1 MTIQNIICDIDG
13 VLMHDNVAVPG
24 AAEFIKRILDK
35 GMPLVMLTNYPSQ
48 TGQDLAN
55 RFATPGI
62 DVPDTAFYT
71 SAMATADFLRRQEGK
86 KAYVVGEGALIHELY
101 KAGFTI
107 TDVNPDFVIVGE
119 TRSFNWEMMHKASF
133 FVANGARF
141 IATNP
146 DTHGRG
152 FYPACGALCA
162 GIEKISGRKP
172 FYVGKPSPW
181 IIRSALNKMQA
192 HSEQTVIV
200 GDTDR
205 EAQAKW
211 QEYKQYVSYEGALA
225 LLSGWTGIDF
235 GQYQPD
241 QVLKY
246 LHTNAIQSAVE
257 AFSTA
262 DPNRQWTV
270 QALADWAGIGG
281 FGPLVVGSAQTV
293 ADELQ
298 SWVEETDVDGFN
310 LAYAVTHET
319 FRDVVELLVPELQ
332 KRGVFKQE
340 YREGTLREKLFGAG
354 PRLAAPHPGAS
365 YRRDA
370 RTAASVEEKVT

>member
-55 RFATPGI
+55 RFATAGI
-62 DVPDTAFYT
+62 DVPDSAFT
-71 SAMATADFLRRQEGK
+71 PQRWPPPIFCVARKA
-86 KAYVVGEGALIHELY
+86 KAYVVGRRGADPRAVQSRLY
-101 KAGFTI
+101 HYRCE
-107 TDVNPDFVIVGE
+107 PDFVIVGE
-119 TRSFNWEMMHKASF
+119 TRSFNWEMMHKAAF

-192 HSEQTVIV
+192 HS
-200 GDTDR
+200 
-205 EAQAKW
+205 
-211 QEYKQYVSYEGALA
+211 S
-225 LLSGWTGIDF
+225 
-235 GQYQPD
+235 
-241 QVLKY
+241 
-246 LHTNAIQSAVE
+246 
-257 AFSTA
+257 
-262 DPNRQWTV
+262 
-270 QALADWAGIGG
+270 
-281 FGPLVVGSAQTV
+281 
-293 ADELQ
+293 
-298 SWVEETDVDGFN
+298 
-310 LAYAVTHET
+310 
-319 FRDVVELLVPELQ
+319 
-332 KRGVFKQE
+332 
-340 YREGTLREKLFGAG
+340 
-354 PRLAAPHPGAS
+354 
-365 YRRDA
+365 RR
-370 RTAASVEEKVT
+370 